1 MKSCNQDATS
11 LKRQLRKLCPSLAL
25 LSLHQHRCYHTQLIM
40 KARQNMVAIG
50 AALAV
55 ALAVVAVHVLMDVRA
70 AVLAHARVVAKDHV
84 RKPAVVLAL
93 VVAEVVAIKI

>member
-1 MKSCNQDATS
+1 
-11 LKRQLRKLCPSLAL
+11 
-25 LSLHQHRCYHTQLIM
+25 
-40 KARQNMVAIG
+40 MVAIG

>member
-1 MKSCNQDATS
+1 MKQNGQDEELQSRRDFFKKAAQKA
-11 LKRQLRKLCPSLAL
+11 LPILGAVVLASTPL
-25 LSLHQHRCYHTQLIM
+25 LSH
-40 KARQNMVAIG
+40 
-50 AALAV
+50 AAN
-55 ALAVVAVHVLMDVRA
+55 HVRA